1 MTPVPQSEWETHMSD
16 DIDRQAQLGTQP
28 HSQLFT
34 LRLWR
39 DAEQPQAAIPYI
51 QVRHV
56 LTGETRYYS
65 TWPPLIDYVT
75 NKLDAFYHPQEPSEA
90 LTEALTKAPTEVP

>member
-1 MTPVPQSEWETHMSD
+1 MISTNQTRPRSERETHMSND
-16 DIDRQAQLGTQP
+16 TNLHPQEGMQP
-28 HSQLFT
+28 RSQLFT

-39 DAEQPQAAIPYI
+39 DTGQPQTAIPYI

-65 TWPPLIDYVT
+65 AWPPLIDYLI
-75 NKLDAFYHPQEPSEA
+75 NKLDAFHYPQEPSEA
-90 LTEALTKAPTEVP
+90 P